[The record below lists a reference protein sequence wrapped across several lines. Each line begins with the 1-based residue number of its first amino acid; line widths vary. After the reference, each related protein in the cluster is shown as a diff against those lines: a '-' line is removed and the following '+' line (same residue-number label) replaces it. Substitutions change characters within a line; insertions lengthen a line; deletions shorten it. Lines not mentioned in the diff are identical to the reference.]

1 MYRFFFEFISANAHL
16 DKQEQIIYNL
26 IQSNENISKEE
37 LAIRINKYE
46 KTVQR
51 IISKLID
58 NNMVERVGSNK
69 DGYWKIL
76 E

>member
-1 MYRFFFEFISANAHL
+1 MIN
-16 DKQEQIIYNL
+16 
-26 IQSNENISKEE
+26 IQ
-37 LAIRINKYE
+37 LAIRINKSE

-51 IISKLID
+51 IISKLIE

-69 DGYWKIL
+69 DGYWKVI